1 MSKAV
6 IIFCVVASVFA
17 IATLIYVV
25 GSISSQRGERKN
37 EQREHTAVCVE
48 KALPSKTYAWLI
60 LGSLIGT
67 AGGVLTAYATTKSHS
82 SYNRNK

>member
-6 IIFCVVASVFA
+6 IIFCIVASVFA

-37 EQREHTAVCVE
+37 EQRKHTAVCVDSTCNH
-48 KALPSKTYAWLI
+48 K
-60 LGSLIGT
+60 
-67 AGGVLTAYATTKSHS
+67 KSA
-82 SYNRNK
+82 K

>member
-6 IIFCVVASVFA
+6 IIFCIVASVFA

-37 EQREHTAVCVE
+37 EQRKHIDVCVE
-48 KALPSKTYAWLI
+48 KTLSSKTYAWLL
-60 LGSLIGT
+60 LGRVIGT
-67 AGGVLTAYATTKSHS
+67 AGGVLTAYATTRSHS
-82 SYNRNK
+82 SNSRYK

>member
-6 IIFCVVASVFA
+6 IIFCIVASVFA

-37 EQREHTAVCVE
+37 EQRKHTAVCVE
-48 KALPSKTYAWLI
+48 KHSLQRLT
-60 LGSLIGT
+60 LG
-67 AGGVLTAYATTKSHS
+67 
-82 SYNRNK
+82 

>member
-6 IIFCVVASVFA
+6 ILFCIVASVFA
-17 IATLIYVV
+17 IATIIYVI

-37 EQREHTAVCVE
+37 EQRKHTTVCVE

-60 LGSLIGT
+60 LGSIIGT
-67 AGGVLTAYATTKSHS
+67 AGGVLTAYATTRSHS
-82 SYNRNK
+82 SNSRNK

>member
-1 MSKAV
+1 MSKTV
-6 IIFCVVASVFA
+6 MIFCIVASVFA

-25 GSISSQRGERKN
+25 GSILAQRGERKN
-37 EQREHTAVCVE
+37 EQRKHTAVYVE
-48 KALPSKTYAWLI
+48 KTLPPKTYAWLI

-82 SYNRNK
+82 SYKK